1 MAFLV
6 DSYAWLEYFGGNEGY
21 AKYIESEEPP
31 FTAASSLTEI
41 VRAFAR
47 KKIPTKKVGELVSFV
62 TERSV
67 ILPLGKDDAIKAG
80 LLAEEFS
87 LHFSDAL
94 IYAFASNGRR
104 LVTGD
109 AHFKGLPFVE
119 FVQA

>member
-1 MAFLV
+1 MAFLL

-80 LLAEEFS
+80 LLAEEFG

-94 IYAFASNGRR
+94 IYAFASNDRR